1 MDALP
6 HYTSRQ
12 KIIDAQDLDKPHPAQ
27 IKLSYKWPFQRNRL
41 LVQLAAKRSDATSS
55 AVTGRASL
63 PHDARIYVSTW
74 AICTSFK
81 TPVKDSTKRARG
93 KYHRRAAGTG

>member
-41 LVQLAAKRSDATSS
+41 LVQLAAKRSEATRQLTFHSPDDFVLLGNDLHRLL
-55 AVTGRASL
+55 ALVFDL
-63 PHDARIYVSTW
+63 VL
-74 AICTSFK
+74 
-81 TPVKDSTKRARG
+81 KRADLAQLQAR
-93 KYHRRAAGTG
+93 